1 MKIKKRQIKIII
13 STNTENKA
21 KQLTKLS
28 NIYEQKAKAKA
39 QSKADRRE
47 DSSPAIR
54 VRPALKQ
61 DRRITLQRWESG
73 AQNESRRAK
82 IPMLAPD

>member
-54 VRPALKQ
+54 VRQP
-61 DRRITLQRWESG
+61 
-73 AQNESRRAK
+73 
-82 IPMLAPD
+82 